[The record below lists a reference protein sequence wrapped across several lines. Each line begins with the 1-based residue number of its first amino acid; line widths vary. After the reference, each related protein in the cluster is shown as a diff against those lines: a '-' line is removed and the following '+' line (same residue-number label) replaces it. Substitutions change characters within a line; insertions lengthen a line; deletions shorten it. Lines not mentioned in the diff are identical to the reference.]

1 MTEETLNGLDI
12 NDLFDLMVKSVHE
25 LLTMSKNRENKLAI
39 HTKQKEVELI
49 QRVFLIRRGE
59 FPGG

>member
-12 NDLFDLMVKSVHE
+12 NDLFDLMVKSVNE

-49 QRVFLIRRGE
+49 QRVFMIRRGE
-59 FPGG
+59 FPAG